1 MPKNAATRKEIRYD
15 HGELVLRKTE
25 GGFRRYDVKIARAGV
40 FPYVYQD
47 GSIRMEAKLPDD
59 LFSKTTLDSAKG
71 APITEDHVPPSDSR
85 GLVTPENYQKYTKG
99 ALGDSITVQDGH
111 ICGAETL
118 FDKGLIAKV
127 DAGEKVE
134 VSIGFELDI
143 DPTPGEYEGQRYDC
157 AQRNIRINHVAHV
170 DKGRAGDTVRVQL
183 DSVPSDVHI
192 AIMSATAGN
201 SPQGEIMPKTA
212 TQADAAN
219 TRLSVLERVA
229 KLLGF
234 DSADATATPAAGT
247 ETAAEGAAKP
257 TVEDLQKQITD
268 LTAKLKTATATIAE
282 LKKAEAGEP
291 DLNQSEEAAMDSKLA
306 KRSAL
311 LDAAKIIIP
320 DVKTDGLKD
329 RDIKLQIIA
338 KKLPFE
344 QNVRQ
349 DASLTDVRIDARF
362 EAALELA
369 RKEAADAGIGI
380 NADTI
385 RTDEAEIT
393 AGKKARASRWDE
405 SEKARAKK

>member
-1 MPKNAATRKEIRYD
+1 MQENAATRKEIRYD
-15 HGELVLRKTE
+15 HGELVLRKAE

-99 ALGDSITVQDGH
+99 ALGDSITVKDGH

-118 FDKGLIAKV
+118 FDKALIAKV

-143 DPTPGEYEGQRYDC
+143 DPTPGEYNGQRYDC

-192 AIMSATAGN
+192 AVMSATAGN
-201 SPQGEIMPKTA
+201 SHQGEIMPKTV

-234 DSADATATPAAGT
+234 DSADATATPAAP
-247 ETAAEGAAKP
+247 AAPAAAAAP
-257 TVEDLQKQITD
+257 NVEELQKQIAD
-268 LTAKLKTATATIAE
+268 LTAKLT
-282 LKKAEAGEP
+282 
-291 DLNQSEEAAMDSKLA
+291 AAMAQIADLQKALDADQIEDQQEATMDAKLA

-320 DVKTDGLKD
+320 DVKTDGMKE
-329 RDIKLQIIA
+329 RDIKLKIIA
-338 KKLPFE
+338 AKLPFAE
-344 QNVRQ
+344 GTRQ
-349 DASLTDVRIDARF
+349 DSSLTDVRIDAQF
-362 EAALELA
+362 EAALDLA

-393 AGKKARASRWDE
+393 AGRKARASRWDE
-405 SEKARAKK
+405 AEKARAKK